1 MRFLFSF
8 CGRKTLALLFTTS
21 MATLLLDLLSI
32 ALIFPF
38 LKLFI
43 EPGMITANGKF
54 RAVYDFFG
62 FTSSYGF
69 VYALGLTLVAAYILK
84 FVLKTVLNWVR
95 FDAVNRVTFRL
106 SSDLFK
112 GLLDARYAL
121 FTEESASEMINIVNA
136 QTIHSIICLE
146 SVIKIVN
153 ELCFLCTVLLIFM
166 YLNPSVTLLCLGVF
180 ALIALGMYI
189 GMVKK
194 ISGYGQIHARLNVLV
209 YKYGFAMANSIK
221 DIKIMGFE
229 NKYVK
234 KFTQIWD
241 DYSRNDSKAKTAKG
255 IPLDLSETIIFCGI
269 IFVCLYLL
277 LTKQNFVDKVP
288 MLGVIAVSAM
298 RILPSFNRIVGSYNE
313 YKYYRSALK
322 LVRDLYVKVEQ
333 YRQTIIHEDV
343 PFAESLTIRDLSFS
357 FGDKKVLEN
366 ISLEIEKGSSVAF
379 VGASGA
385 GKSTLLDVLVG
396 IRESASGQFFL
407 DGRPFDP
414 FRSDALRSRIGYVP
428 QNVSLVDESLAFNI
442 SFEQEYDR
450 DKMMRVIE
458 IARLSGFVSELKEGL
473 DTLLGESGVR
483 VSGGQK
489 QRIGI
494 ARALYR
500 DPEVLVFDEAT
511 SALDSI
517 TEWELME
524 EINQLS
530 REKTLIIVAHR
541 LSTVEKC
548 NAIHLLD
555 GGHIVARGTQAELM
569 NSSSQY
575 RQLYN
580 QQAMQ
585 NEIH

>member
-1 MRFLFSF
+1 MKFLFRF
-8 CGRKTLALLFTTS
+8 CGKKTLAMLFSTS

-32 ALIFPF
+32 AMIFPF

-43 EPGMITANGKF
+43 EPGMITANGKL

-62 FTSSYGF
+62 FRSSHEF
-69 VYALGLTLVAAYILK
+69 IYALGLTLVMAYLMK
-84 FVLKTVLNWVR
+84 FGLKTVLNWVR
-95 FDAVNRVTFRL
+95 FNAVNRVTFRL
-106 SSDLFK
+106 SRNLFS
-112 GLLDARYAL
+112 GLLDARYSL

-146 SVIKIVN
+146 SVVLIVN
-153 ELCFLCTVLLIFM
+153 ESCFLCAILVIFM
-166 YLNPSVTLLCLGVF
+166 CLNPVVTLLCLALF
-180 ALIALGMYI
+180 ALIALGMYL
-189 GMVKK
+189 GLVKK
-194 ISGYGQIHARLNVLV
+194 ISGYGQIHARLNQLV

-221 DIKIMGFE
+221 DIKIMGLE
-229 NKYVK
+229 KKYVK

-241 DYSRNDSKAKTAKG
+241 EYSRNDCKSKTAKG
-255 IPLDLSETIIFCGI
+255 IPIDLSETLIFGGI
-269 IFVCLYLL
+269 ISVCLYLL
-277 LTKQNFVDKVP
+277 SSQKSLVDTIP

-298 RILPSFNRIVGSYNE
+298 RILPSFNRIIGSYNE
-313 YKYYRSALK
+313 YKFYRSALK
-322 LVRDLYVKVEQ
+322 LVHDLYLKTEQ
-333 YRQTIIHEDV
+333 YRQSITHEDI
-343 PFAESLTIRDLSFS
+343 PFAESLVIQDLSFD

-366 ISLEIEKGSSVAF
+366 ISLEIGKGTSVAF

-396 IRESASGQFFL
+396 LREPAEGKFLL

-414 FRSDALRSRIGYVP
+414 FRSDALRCRIGYVP
-428 QNVSLVDESLAFNI
+428 QNVNLVDESVAFNI
-442 SFEQEYDR
+442 SFEQDYDR
-450 DKMMRVIE
+450 AKMMRVIE
-458 IARLSGFVSELKEGL
+458 IARLSGFVSELDNGVE
-473 DTLLGESGVR
+473 TLLGESGVR

-517 TEWELME
+517 TERELMD

-530 REKTLIIVAHR
+530 RDKTLIIVAHR

-548 NAIHLLD
+548 TAIYLLD
-555 GGHIVARGTQAELM
+555 GGHILARGTQTELM
-569 NSSSQY
+569 NSSAHY

-580 QQAMQ
+580 QQAVQ
-585 NEIH
+585 D